1 MRTHR
6 RFRSRRYAAAVLA
19 SIAAAVG
26 APAAALAEPGEDYP
40 RPVAPTVSVTPSNF
54 ANLPARIGDTPAEFG
69 QPVAPAPKVGDTPAD
84 FPGASRAPQYD
95 PPTSITVVRPERTI
109 VRATNAALP
118 LILAS
123 LALLVALAVAGMA
136 LVQMRSPRVGR
147 VAH

>member
-6 RFRSRRYAAAVLA
+6 RNRSRRYAAAVLA

-26 APAAALAEPGEDYP
+26 GPAAALAEPGEDYP
-40 RPVAPTVSVTPSNF
+40 RPVAPTVSVTPSDF
-54 ANLPARIGDTPAEFG
+54 TAKIGDTPAEFG